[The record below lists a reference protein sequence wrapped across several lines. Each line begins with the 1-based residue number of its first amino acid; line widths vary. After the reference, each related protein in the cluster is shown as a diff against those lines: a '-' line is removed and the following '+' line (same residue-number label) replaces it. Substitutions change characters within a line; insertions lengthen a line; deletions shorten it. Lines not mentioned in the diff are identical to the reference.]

1 MVEIDMN
8 EVLMS
13 NEDDAK
19 EKQNSIVVPID
30 DDMDKGSSSSPDTVD
45 ELAMELATIQQSAKR
60 IAIIG
65 SRNLPITHQQM
76 IETLTTALVMQGNTI
91 ITSGGS
97 FRDKC
102 CCNSRSNEVK
112 S

>member
-30 DDMDKGSSSSPDTVD
+30 DDMDKVSSSSPVPLTNW
-45 ELAMELATIQQSAKR
+45 LWNLLHSAVCKKN
-60 IAIIG
+60 
-65 SRNLPITHQQM
+65 RN
-76 IETLTTALVMQGNTI
+76 NW
-91 ITSGGS
+91 
-97 FRDKC
+97 K
-102 CCNSRSNEVK
+102 
-112 S
+112 

>member
-1 MVEIDMN
+1 MTETDMTK
-8 EVLMS
+8 VFMGS
-13 NEDDAK
+13 EDANK
-19 EKQNSIVVPID
+19 EKQSSIVVPID
-30 DDMDKGSSSSPDTVD
+30 EDMDTVSSGSPDTVD

-76 IETLTTALVMQGNTI
+76 IETLATALVMQGNTI

-97 FRDKC
+97 
-102 CCNSRSNEVK
+102 
-112 S
+112 